1 MAHTSTFASGETF
14 TLGSHIMLGTLDFLV
29 TATGDLRLAT
39 PDMTVTMDT
48 RLTRSTRSKAEK
60 RCLKRQAAALKHR
73 LNRHAE
79 AIKKKATGA

>member
-1 MAHTSTFASGETF
+1 
-14 TLGSHIMLGTLDFLV
+14 MLGTLDFLV

-60 RCLKRQAAALKHR
+60 RRLKRQAAALKHR
-73 LNRHAE
+73 LNRHTE